1 MLPLRNEN
9 KICERSQMEIVR
21 EKHKRENKIADLS
34 SLPPC
39 QEVLRYHCQRAN
51 YVAYIWRNS
60 FQLTIQLEDVENHG
74 WFQSGDIFWFNVA
87 FPDDIEDMLCL
98 DIEDDE
104 NDSECEEF
112 YGNEVE
118 SEDSDDEID

>member
-1 MLPLRNEN
+1 M
-9 KICERSQMEIVR
+9 
-21 EKHKRENKIADLS
+21 
-34 SLPPC
+34 
-39 QEVLRYHCQRAN
+39 
-51 YVAYIWRNS
+51 
-60 FQLTIQLEDVENHG
+60 QLTFGDTHFNQLFSLKNVENHG

-87 FPDDIEDMLCL
+87 FPDDVEDMLCL

-112 YGNEVE
+112 YGSEVE